1 MDRSLPLAHI
11 PDACISGPSTITL
24 PQAVALC
31 TVSPRPLS
39 REARFCGRKKTNAC
53 IPRLAKNRSQDATSQ
68 GRATGKMHTFD
79 SVIISGAT
87 YRMSMLDNYLP
98 TTSAQRIEPP

>member
-39 REARFCGRKKTNAC
+39 REARFCGRKKMHSAARQESIPGCNIARSGDWKNAYIRFRHHQWC
-53 IPRLAKNRSQDATSQ
+53 YVQNEYVR
-68 GRATGKMHTFD
+68 
-79 SVIISGAT
+79 
-87 YRMSMLDNYLP
+87 
-98 TTSAQRIEPP
+98 